1 MFTYQVRPLVDP
13 LEKKIFKAR
22 YESASGLLLPD
33 NYLYTNQVFGL
44 LRDKKIIGGFILG
57 SNQPLRTYR
66 VFANEINWSSLHSRL
81 EQRALCEICCLWLA
95 RKYWNWLTTSFLW
108 FNAALIV
115 SKRKEDMVVF
125 GTVSKGNMI
134 LYGST
139 LHAQLIHYDVVD
151 IRGNK
156 KSSWI
161 YGIPVKWFF
170 IDINWGIAVRFYHH
184 ILKTVNTSGSK
195 YLKKQLGIR

>member
-1 MFTYQVRPLVDP
+1 MFTYQVNELIDP
-13 LEKKIFKAR
+13 SDKQIFKEH
-22 YESASGLLLPD
+22 YELASGLLLPKH
-33 NYLYTNQVFGL
+33 YLDASQVFGL
-44 LRDKKIIGGFILG
+44 IRGKQIIGGFILG

-66 VFANEINWSSLHSRL
+66 VFANEIHWPALHSRL
-81 EQRALCEICCLWLA
+81 EQLALCEICCLWLE

-108 FNAALIV
+108 FNAARIV

-134 LYGST
+134 LYAST
-139 LHAQLIHYDVVD
+139 PHAQLIHYDLVD
-151 IRGNK
+151 IRGTK

-170 IDINWGIAVRFYHH
+170 IDINWTIAVRFYHH
-184 ILKTVNTSGSK
+184 ILKALNTSGSK